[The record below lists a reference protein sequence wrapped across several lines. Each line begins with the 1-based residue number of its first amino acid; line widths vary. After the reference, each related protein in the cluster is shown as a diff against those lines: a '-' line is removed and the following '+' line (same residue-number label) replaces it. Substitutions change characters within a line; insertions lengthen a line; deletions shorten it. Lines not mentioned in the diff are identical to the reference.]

1 MSVNEHD
8 DDVTQVND
16 APNTE
21 VQANE
26 DPTEGG
32 KWESP
37 ELTERE
43 MAIARGEDP
52 DGEPEETDEVDDA
65 PQAKREPSEP
75 DDEPEG
81 EPEGKPWYRETD
93 LQLARTYGLSEDD
106 LKEFADEKEFA
117 KATRLLHRV
126 AGDQVSEPRTP
137 KDNIDEAKK
146 TDGIP
151 EGLPREAFDEHGKI
165 RPSYFKENDFD
176 DETMVLVQ
184 SLRDEQ
190 DRREQSIKEMEQLK
204 HQTNWLMNEM
214 VQERQRQ
221 QEQMFHTALD
231 ALNPGFYGQS
241 LDESGRLVPLSDV
254 HQDRRQK
261 ILEEVH
267 AIGESITRQAE
278 KQGIAPEYPTWEVMV
293 RRAQNNIYAEEV
305 AAEEKKQRRDKIAE
319 QSRKRRPVGYSTGRT
334 KAGNA
339 AVDPTDPSAIA
350 AMPEIAKFFDNN

>member
-1 MSVNEHD
+1 MTANNEHD
-8 DDVTQVND
+8 DVIVND
-16 APNTE
+16 EPATE
-21 VQANE
+21 VQETQANE

-52 DGEPEETDEVDDA
+52 DAEPDETDEVDDE
-65 PQAKREPSEP
+65 PQAKREP
-75 DDEPEG
+75 DDAPEDSADD
-81 EPEGKPWYRETD
+81 KPWYRETD
-93 LQLARTYGLSEDD
+93 LQLAKTYGLSEDD

-126 AGDQVSEPRTP
+126 AGEQVSEPRTP
-137 KDNIDEAKK
+137 KDNIEEAKK

-176 DETMVLVQ
+176 DETMVLVE
-184 SLRDEQ
+184 SLRAEQ

-204 HQTNWLMNEM
+204 NQTQWLMNEM

-241 LDESGRLVPLSDV
+241 LDESGRPVTLSES
-254 HQDRRQK
+254 QQERRQR

-267 AIGESITRQAE
+267 AIGESIARQAE
-278 KQGIAPEYPTWEVMV
+278 KQGVAPEYPTWEVMV

-334 KAGNA
+334 KAANA